1 MKKPLIF
8 LFCFFLPFFSLQSA
22 HAEEQIIQIIGAPHQ
37 NFSGVFENDELA
49 QELTP
54 AGKLGRLVY
63 VPFSS
68 KKTWLIDPAL
78 VDEVVAMTQ
87 PYLLI
92 NGTKPTGTEI
102 AKAWLDQL
110 KRITV
115 RNNVVALAY
124 GNPDTRLANALAP
137 NELKLYYNYG
147 QNQLQIILGRTVQ
160 NASTGNWG
168 LGKSKLDGEQV
179 RSYSTNRK
187 NLTKLIKVVNDPALT
202 LMRAKLACLLSPTL
216 NKSEKIYFSK
226 NADVVVGEQMHKLRI
241 TPGKY
246 QITTESAKLPVT
258 VINEFPV
265 DVFVAISMVPKNSRV
280 RVENIGSV
288 LIPAQSKKQLEI
300 QLNVVAPGQTVIEAK
315 IKDPSG
321 VQISETS
328 ILQINSTVIDK
339 RVTWFTTGAAILLLL
354 AAIAQSV
361 RRVRKGRINE
371 NQ

>member
-1 MKKPLIF
+1 MKKILIL
-8 LFCFFLPFFSLQSA
+8 LFCAFLPFLPLQSA
-22 HAEEQIIQIIGAPHQ
+22 YAEQQVVQIISAPHQ
-37 NFSGVFENDELA
+37 NFSWVFENDELA
-49 QELTP
+49 QELAPT
-54 AGKLGRLVY
+54 GKLGQLVF

-68 KKTWLIDPAL
+68 KKVWLIDPAL
-78 VDEVVAMTQ
+78 VDEVAAMTE
-87 PYLLI
+87 PYSLV
-92 NGTKPTGTEI
+92 NGVEPTGIEV

-110 KRITV
+110 KKITA

-137 NELKLYYNYG
+137 TELKLYYKFG
-147 QNQLQIILGRTVQ
+147 QNQLQIALGRTVQ
-160 NASTGNWG
+160 SASTGGWN
-168 LGKSKLDGEQV
+168 LGKTKLDGEQV
-179 RSYSTNRK
+179 RNYSTSRK
-187 NLTKLIKVVNDPALT
+187 NLTKLIKVVNDPTLS
-202 LMRAKLACLLSPTL
+202 LMRAKLAQLLSPTL
-216 NKSEKIYFSK
+216 NKNSKIYFSK
-226 NADVVVGEQMHKLRI
+226 NAEVVVREQIRKLRI

-258 VINEFPV
+258 VINDFPV
-265 DVFVAISMVPKNSRV
+265 DVFVAIAMVPKNSRV

-288 LIPAQSKKQLEI
+288 LIPAQSKKQLEL
-300 QLNVVAPGQTVIEAK
+300 QLNVVAPGQTLIEAK

-361 RRVRKGRINE
+361 RRVRRGRISE
-371 NQ
+371 D

>member
-1 MKKPLIF
+1 MKKIPIL
-8 LFCFFLPFFSLQSA
+8 LFGAFLPFLPLQSA

-92 NGTKPTGTEI
+92 NETKPTGTEI

-147 QNQLQIILGRTVQ
+147 QNQLQIILGRSVQ
-160 NASTGNWG
+160 NASNGNWG

-187 NLTKLIKVVNDPALT
+187 SLTKLIKVVNDPALT
-202 LMRAKLACLLSPTL
+202 LMRVKLARLLSPTL
-216 NKSEKIYFSK
+216 NKSAKIYFSK
-226 NADVVVGEQMHKLRI
+226 NADVVVSEQMHKLRI